1 MPSVLATTGRSL
13 VLSLWVG
20 IAVMSVAV
28 ALLIAA
34 QLLDWQRP
42 RRAGLRRVVGCAAVA
57 DLVVFAAL
65 VALRVVIIA

>member
-42 RRAGLRRVVGCAAVA
+42 RRARLRRFVGCAAVA
-57 DLVVFAAL
+57 DLVVFATL